1 VLYLNGIKLL
11 PNHNYRV
18 ATIAAGKSHM
28 PYNHETGAVC
38 LPVCVDD
45 LLVAAAF
52 TLTLYTNKAGGRI
65 KTVAF
70 SIGNVQTDTS
80 PWTSRLC
87 AAASNLLLILFAQFF
102 KPF

>member
-1 VLYLNGIKLL
+1 
-11 PNHNYRV
+11 
-18 ATIAAGKSHM
+18 M
-28 PYNHETGAVC
+28 P
-38 LPVCVDD
+38 PVSVNV

-52 TLTLYTNKAGGRI
+52 TLTLYTKKTGGRV
-65 KTVAF
+65 KAVAF

-80 PWTSRLC
+80 PGAGRLC